1 MYGINLVQ
9 TKMDTAVRRGAIVK
23 AMAIFSRYHY
33 TDIFKEILSIA
44 LEAYFEEKNV
54 SVLEGLYKTLNGVDL
69 REVPCPNYLQQAT
82 FAREVA
88 FHNDQSML
96 QRWTHSL
103 SIEYLGS
110 EMSIGIPFYRSPDEI
125 CGTNVERLVKVLGYS
140 TMRVL
145 HGLITR

>member
-54 SVLEGLYKTLNGVDL
+54 SVRRLGSQNTTVVKLDQLINDL
-69 REVPCPNYLQQAT
+69 KKE
-82 FAREVA
+82 
-88 FHNDQSML
+88 
-96 QRWTHSL
+96 SL
-103 SIEYLGS
+103 SPL
-110 EMSIGIPFYRSPDEI
+110 
-125 CGTNVERLVKVLGYS
+125 N
-140 TMRVL
+140 
-145 HGLITR
+145 